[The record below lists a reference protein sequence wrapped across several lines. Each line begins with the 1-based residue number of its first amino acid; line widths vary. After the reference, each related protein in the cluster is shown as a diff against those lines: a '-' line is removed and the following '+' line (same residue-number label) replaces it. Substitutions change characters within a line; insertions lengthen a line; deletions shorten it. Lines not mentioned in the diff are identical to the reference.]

1 MALGQSEEKIVSQV
15 ENHPV
20 NHYDGEAAAR
30 PDQDAADMARL
41 GVAQE
46 TKRRFG
52 LVTILGF
59 TTCIMGTWESGLPFF
74 LTAYINGGPVTM
86 VYGFILAFFGSLATC
101 ASLAEMAS
109 MYPISGG
116 QYYWAS
122 LLAPPGKV
130 KFLSFLT
137 GWLSVLGWQSAS
149 TTGTYLGGT
158 IIQGVVKLNYP
169 EYTPERWQATLM
181 LYAVLILSL
190 SVNVSLVKWLPG
202 VEGVILIIHVVGF
215 FAIMIPLVHLAP
227 ISSAKFVFTEFI
239 NTSGYSSSGLSW
251 LIGQSASAVLFIGY
265 DGACHMAEEVQNAR
279 INVPRAMFFTM
290 FINGAMG
297 LAMYLVILF
306 CIGDIDKVINTETKV
321 PFIELF
327 RNSTQSNTA
336 ATVLTSLLI
345 TTYIVANFNF
355 MASASR
361 QAWAFARDGGL
372 PFSHLLRKIDRK
384 RSIPLFAIALT
395 GVLNSLLG
403 LISIGSNVAF
413 SAVVSLVVSGYM
425 SSYVIVICVMIHR
438 RLTHGKIEFGPWNLG
453 RYGLPINIIA
463 VIYTTVTVIFAFFP
477 PSVPVNA
484 ENMNYSGPVY
494 GVVVAFGI
502 VYYIARGHKTY
513 TGPKLPRNGL

>member
-1 MALGQSEEKIVSQV
+1 MALGQSEEKIVSRV
-15 ENHPV
+15 EHRAIRN
-20 NHYDGEAAAR
+20 YDGEAAAA
-30 PDQDAADMARL
+30 PDADAADMAKL

-59 TTCIMGTWESGLPFF
+59 TTCIMGTWESSLPFF
-74 LTAYINGGPVTM
+74 LTAYYNGGPVTM

-149 TTGTYLGGT
+149 ATGTYLGGT

-169 EYTPERWQATLM
+169 EYTPEKWQATLM

-239 NTSGYSSSGLSW
+239 NTSGYGSSGLSW
-251 LIGQSASAVLFIGY
+251 LVGQSASAVLFIGY

-279 INVPRAMFFTM
+279 LNVPRAMFFTM

-297 LAMYLVILF
+297 FAMYLVILF
-306 CIGDIDKVINTETKV
+306 CIGDIEKVVHTETKV
-321 PFIELF
+321 PFIEIF

-372 PFSHLLRKIDRK
+372 PFSHIFRKIDRK
-384 RSIPLFAIALT
+384 RSIPLFSIALT
-395 GVLNSLLG
+395 GVLNALLG
-403 LISIGSNVAF
+403 LINIGSNVAF

-425 SSYVIVICVMIHR
+425 SSYVIVICVMIHK
-438 RLTHGKIEFGPWNLG
+438 RLTKQSIEFGPWNLG

-477 PSVPVNA
+477 PTVPVTA
-484 ENMNYSGPVY
+484 ENMNYSPAVY
-494 GVVVAFGI
+494 GAVVIFGI
-502 VYYIARGHKTY
+502 VYYVVRGHKTY
-513 TGPKLPRNGL
+513 VGPKLPRNAL